1 MPQQNLNSQSHSS
14 SHPTGQTPKFL
25 CFCCQS
31 YPYLPPTTTTV
42 HFSWLI
48 DALSAHIIHLN
59 LNTISYT
66 HVEHSPNKTIYMKY
80 YMETHTH
87 THTLT
92 HSHTLT
98 SPTFP
103 VDLPVSMH
111 TCCTRACLRVCACV
125 CALWSK
131 WMCIFEREKNI
142 CCSN

>member
-1 MPQQNLNSQSHSS
+1 MPQQNLNSQSHCSF
-14 SHPTGQTPKFL
+14 HPTGQTPKFL

-87 THTLT
+87 THTLSLT
-92 HSHTLT
+92 RTL
-98 SPTFP
+98 SPHPHFLLTCPYRCIHAARVP
-103 VDLPVSMH
+103 VCV
-111 TCCTRACLRVCACV
+111 CVCRVCACV
-125 CALWSK
+125 CAL
-131 WMCIFEREKNI
+131 
-142 CCSN
+142 